1 MFMEFSRQ
9 EYCSGLPFPTPGY
22 LPNPGLE
29 PKSPALQ
36 ADSFPP
42 ETPGKPKQSLW
53 NSPGKNTGAGCHFL
67 LQGIFPN
74 QGLNPSLLHCRQILY
89 HLSHQ
94 GSPIVK
100 TKCFQFLASMEPL
113 LGYGKLSVGKNLWSE
128 GSLDAFLSPL
138 WLGL

>member
-53 NSPGKNTGAGCHFL
+53 NSPGKNIGVGIHSL
-67 LQGIFPN
+67 LQEIFPT
-74 QGLNPSLLHCRQILY
+74 QGLIPRLSHCRQILY

-94 GSPIVK
+94 GVYKSQTELSTCTTARCNVHNLS
-100 TKCFQFLASMEPL
+100 QLDVNANDFLI
-113 LGYGKLSVGKNLWSE
+113 
-128 GSLDAFLSPL
+128 LDLK
-138 WLGL
+138 